1 MPVRGSLGARGWV
14 FGTYCLLGL
23 VTLTSACDLAPFAA
37 PVAGT
42 GGEQAGGNDA
52 SGGGFSERGGGGSGG
67 DDDGLPCG
75 VASDAGQLVS
85 QKDFA
90 AAGQEQ
96 LDAAFVANDGA
107 AWLSLGYDQ
116 AFEIDGDTLEAPVGR
131 DVVVLRVHDGL
142 TTDLHRIH
150 GAGDQRVEAM
160 QYDGALHVLG
170 SVHGAASGLSVD
182 DVDYPG
188 FADGDAFYL
197 HILGDQVNLY
207 RLTGELVEARGI
219 TIDDLGHAWLA
230 GSFQGSL
237 TLSGTPNA
245 AGLQGVIQTVVGTG
259 PGLNGFSA
267 RLAFGAEAL
276 TAFGPPPGEGT
287 GADEARIAGVI
298 PFSDEGEVIVFGD
311 FRGRLALETAVYES
325 EGESDLFLA
334 RVGASGAVEDRARY
348 DGPGAAQAS
357 AILRTPSGVGIIVGT
372 YSGDL
377 GFLPPPEGDTG
388 MFVARLKLRDLKRGG
403 SRAFSAATGA
413 LAPLSLAPYPWGAG
427 VIITGQLLGDSFP
440 LLGDVAFNDD
450 PTPDGFVLALANDL
464 DDRYAWHVEAT
475 GAATVRSVG
484 TAPCQ
489 PAAVV
494 GSFDEGSAHAR
505 RLGTSDAPVPLSGA
519 SDIDAFMLRL
529 SY

>member
-1 MPVRGSLGARGWV
+1 MPVRESSSLWGWV
-14 FGTYCLLGL
+14 FGACLLALSSMTTG
-23 VTLTSACDLAPFAA
+23 CDLAPYAL
-37 PVAGT
+37 PQEGT
-42 GGEQAGGNDA
+42 GGDQAGGSDA
-52 SGGGFSERGGGGSGG
+52 SGGGLTELGGGGSTGG
-67 DDDGLPCG
+67 NDAFPCG
-75 VASDAGQLVS
+75 VASDAGELVS

-116 AFEIDGDTLEAPVGR
+116 AFEIDGVMLASPEAR
-131 DVVVLRVHDGL
+131 DVVVLRVDDGV

-150 GAGDQRVEAM
+150 GAGEQRVEAM

-170 SVHGAASGLSVD
+170 SIHGAASGLSID
-182 DVDYPG
+182 DVDYGG
-188 FADGDAFYL
+188 FGHGDAFYL
-197 HILGDQVNLY
+197 HILGDVVNLY
-207 RLTGELVEARGI
+207 RLSGDLVQARAI
-219 TIDDLGHAWLA
+219 TVDDLGHAWLA

-237 TLSGTPNA
+237 ALSGTPNA
-245 AGLQGVIQTVVGTG
+245 GGLEGVIKTVTGTG

-287 GADEARIAGVI
+287 SADEARIAGVI
-298 PFSDEGEVIVFGD
+298 PYSDEGEVVVFGD
-311 FRGRLALETAVYES
+311 FRGRLALKTAVYET

-348 DGPGAAQAS
+348 SGPGAAQAS

-377 GFLPPPEGDTG
+377 GFLPPPDGDVG

-403 SRAFSAATGA
+403 SRSFSAPTGA
-413 LAPLSLAPYPWGAG
+413 LEPLSLAPYPWGAG
-427 VIITGQLLGDSFP
+427 IIITGQLLGDSFP
-440 LLGDVAFNDD
+440 LLGDIAFNDD
-450 PTPDGFVLALANDL
+450 ATPDGFVLALENDL
-464 DDRYAWHVEAT
+464 DDRYAWHVEAS

-494 GSFDEGSAHAR
+494 GSFDEGTARAR
-505 RLGTSDAPVPLSGA
+505 RLGTGDAPVPLFGA
-519 SDIDAFMLRL
+519 SDIDAFLLRL